1 MTIRKSVNDFPNQ
14 EALLEAMTTV
24 TDDDDNNNN
33 NNNSNSS
40 NSSNNSSN
48 DQTTMMKID
57 KVTVP
62 VLVVVTEIQMP
73 DRPCGPSLPRS

>member
-1 MTIRKSVNDFPNQ
+1 MVVGVGVVVNWFRFLILII
-14 EALLEAMTTV
+14 AVVTVLLLLLLLLLMILWEM
-24 TDDDDNNNN
+24 
-33 NNNSNSS
+33 
-40 NSSNNSSN
+40 
-48 DQTTMMKID
+48 TMMKID